1 MDAVK
6 ASGEDNNAKLI
17 AAYFRRQGVKAEYVS
32 PKEAGLFVTNEPEAR
47 RCSQSLMII
56 CTA

>member
-32 PKEAGLFVTNEPEAR
+32 PKEAGLFVTNEPGSA
-47 RCSQSLMII
+47 QVLLNLMII
-56 CTA
+56 CTV